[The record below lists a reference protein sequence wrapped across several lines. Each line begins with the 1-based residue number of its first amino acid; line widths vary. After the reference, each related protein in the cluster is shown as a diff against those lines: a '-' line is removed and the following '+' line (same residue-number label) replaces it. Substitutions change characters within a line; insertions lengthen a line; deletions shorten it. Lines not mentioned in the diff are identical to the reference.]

1 MSILGPSLTP
11 NPKQNQLLA
20 ILPEPESRRL
30 VPHLKLVP
38 FPFGKVLYESGK
50 SMDYVYSPTTA
61 IVSMLSVLEDGT
73 SSEVAMVGNK
83 GIVGI
88 ALFMGGD
95 TMPTRAVV
103 RNAGYAYRLDAQLL
117 QQEFNRNGALQSLLL
132 RYTQA
137 LMAQMA
143 QIAVCNRHHTVE
155 QQLSRWLLLSLDRL
169 AMNELRMTQKLIAAM
184 LGVQRES
191 VNAVAVKLQS
201 AGLIHYARGRVIVL
215 DRPGLE
221 ALACECYTVVRE
233 EFRRLLP
240 DVLAE

>member
-1 MSILGPSLTP
+1 MSIHGLSITP
-11 NPKQNQLLA
+11 NPKQNRLLA
-20 ILPEPESRRL
+20 ILPESESNRI
-30 VPHLKLVP
+30 VPHLDLVP
-38 FPFGKVLYESGK
+38 FPLGMVLYESGNRL
-50 SMDYVYSPTTA
+50 DHVYFPTTA

-73 SSEVAMVGNK
+73 SAEIAMVGNK

-103 RNAGYAYRLDAQLL
+103 RNAGHAYRLGARLL
-117 QQEFNRNGALQSLLL
+117 QQEFNRNGALQRLLL

-137 LMAQMA
+137 LMTQMA
-143 QIAVCNRHHTVE
+143 QTAVCNRHHTLE
-155 QQLSRWLLLSLDRL
+155 QQLCRWLLLSLDRL
-169 AMNELRMTQKLIAAM
+169 AENELRITQKLISDM
-184 LGVQRES
+184 LGVRRES
-191 VNAVAVKLQS
+191 INAVTVRLQN
-201 AGLIHYARGRVIVL
+201 AGLIHYSRGRVTVL
-215 DRPGLE
+215 NRPGLE